1 MDLLVTMFGGSASDA
16 CLVFNVA
23 YWLQPRPFYAECVN
37 VFHERSIT
45 IQKTVVHPPNSVD
58 VTSSACQMSSDAN
71 PVMMS
76 RDVTDVP

>member
-16 CLVFNVA
+16 CLVFDVV

-37 VFHERSIT
+37 VFHEKSIK
-45 IQKTVVHPPNSVD
+45 IQKSVVHPSNSVD
-58 VTSSACQMSSDAN
+58 VTSSACQMLSDAN

-76 RDVTDVP
+76 CNVTDVP